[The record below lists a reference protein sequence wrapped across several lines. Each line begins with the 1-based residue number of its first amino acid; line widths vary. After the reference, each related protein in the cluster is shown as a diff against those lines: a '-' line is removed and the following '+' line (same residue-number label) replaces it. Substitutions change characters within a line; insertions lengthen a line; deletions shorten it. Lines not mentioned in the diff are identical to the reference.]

1 MYIHILDILDM
12 CKICLF
18 IRLMFCVCV
27 CVGSLL
33 HVHGRVQIYIYIY
46 IYTVYILHSVGM
58 INERFPEPTVNIKV
72 LQDTILCFMRC
83 VLPC

>member
-1 MYIHILDILDM
+1 M
-12 CKICLF
+12 F
-18 IRLMFCVCV
+18 IYTFDVLCVCVCV

-33 HVHGRVQIYIYIY
+33 HVHGRVQIYIY